1 MKVQQISQQLEKN
14 EQQNPQFKGAV
25 DTTMRYLATNQA
37 VGANGVDLAFMVTP
51 RTASDTIRRGPVAG
65 LETGRREMSGTVNH
79 SLIGVYGGVAGA
91 LVAALMGIDR
101 KYKTKVNNMLAAP
114 ETVNILAENKAKY
127 MNSQKDYL
135 RVTFDNLKAFNPSS
149 PLADAEGYIKLS
161 NLPKE
166 SFDEIVEIMNS
177 SINDKNVDFKKWS
190 RNGNPEF
197 LKVLA
202 NKITEQTGAQSK
214 YILESVE
221 RKDAKSV
228 TNLNTVLEDIFR
240 LSRAFDKP
248 KVAEAFKKQ
257 IEDGKGIAENEFV
270 KKFTRFG
277 KRKSIAGFLIAS
289 GIGMSIQP
297 INMYLTKKKTGQDG
311 FVGVEGRTKDR
322 SGKFKALKVGT
333 SAAFF
338 AMVLGTLQTGL
349 KGFMNKMAFTG
360 FWPTISQLKGIY
372 GVTIISRFMSAR
384 DTDELREAAT
394 KDTLGF
400 LSWLV
405 LGDFVNKIVAEK
417 WDTSVMNRT
426 KEVADKGFWGRVFN
440 SSLKTR
446 DEVVIEALAKA
457 GVKTTKEEGGK
468 ITPLKFKEMLQE
480 LNKLPKSVKAPI
492 KGRLRVLNWAQAAG
506 YIFSGTILG
515 LGIPNLN
522 IYITNKLDKK
532 RKAKIAMM
540 EEQKTQE
547 AQRA

>member
-14 EQQNPQFKGAV
+14 EKQNPQFKGAV
-25 DTTMRYLATNQA
+25 DTAMRYLATNQA

-91 LVAALMGIDR
+91 LVAVAMGIDR
-101 KYKTKVNNMLAAP
+101 KFKTKVNSMMAAP
-114 ETVNILAENKAKY
+114 ETVNILAENRAKN
-127 MNSQKDYL
+127 MDSQKEYL
-135 RVTFDNLKAFNPSS
+135 RETFNNLKAFNPASQ
-149 PLADAEGYIKLS
+149 LADENGYIKLS
-161 NLPKE
+161 KLSKE
-166 SFDEIVEIMNS
+166 SIDEFVEIMNS
-177 SINDKNVDFKKWS
+177 AINDKSVDFKKWS
-190 RNGNPEF
+190 FKGDPEF

-202 NKITEQTGAQSK
+202 NKITEKTGAQSK
-214 YILESVE
+214 YTLESTVNE
-221 RKDAKSV
+221 KLKSN

-240 LSRAFDKP
+240 LSRAFNKP
-248 KVAEAFKKQ
+248 KVTEAFRQQ
-257 IEDGKGIAENEFV
+257 IKDGKDIADNEFV
-270 KKFTRFG
+270 KRFTRFG

-311 FVGVEGRTKDR
+311 FVGVEGRTKDK
-322 SGKFKALKVGT
+322 SAKFKALKVGT

-338 AMVLGTLQTGL
+338 AMVLATLQTGL

-426 KEVADKGFWGRVFN
+426 KEVADKGFWNRVFN

-446 DEVVIEALAKA
+446 DEVVIEALANNNI
-457 GVKTTKEEGGK
+457 KTTKEEYGK
-468 ITPLKFKEMLQE
+468 IVPLKFKELLNE

-492 KGRLRVLNWAQAAG
+492 KKRLFVLNCAQGAG
-506 YIFSGTILG
+506 YFFSGTILG

-532 RKAKIAMM
+532 RKAQAAMM
-540 EEQKTQE
+540 EEQQ